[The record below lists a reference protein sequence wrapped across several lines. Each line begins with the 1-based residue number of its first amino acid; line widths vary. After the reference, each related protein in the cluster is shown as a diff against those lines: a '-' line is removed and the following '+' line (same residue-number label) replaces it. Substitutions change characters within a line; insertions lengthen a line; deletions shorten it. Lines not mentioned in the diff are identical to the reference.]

1 MGITSDGV
9 MLFERTH
16 HKSKPNCCPRFWEEV
31 TEVNVHK
38 WAGRHDEPGWEIEGW
53 ESSGG
58 DSDGRP
64 GRSEEVLIRSGKKI
78 RDDYDSIK

>member
-1 MGITSDGV
+1 
-9 MLFERTH
+9 MLIERAH
-16 HKSKPNCCPRFWEEV
+16 HESKPNCFWEEV

-38 WAGRHDEPGWEIEGW
+38 WAGRHDEPGREIEGW

-64 GRSEEVLIRSGKKI
+64 GGSEEVLMS
-78 RDDYDSIK
+78 